1 MSVRPR
7 ALFLT
12 PESPYPTYGGGAL
25 RSASILEYLL
35 PRYETDVFCF
45 VQNDEAGNPPA
56 GSALRPDG
64 VARWIGQPL
73 PYHRKAAFER
83 AMRATSRLIRRVPP
97 LVDRFSGFESSLR
110 AAIEGR
116 RYDVAVIEHFWCA
129 PYIDV
134 LRPVTRRVVLDLHNI
149 ESVWHRRAA
158 AESAAAVAFA
168 HRQFAGLAEDLER
181 RLLPR
186 FDLLL
191 VTSKP
196 DGAFVERNFPDQ
208 RVAIVK
214 NTIPM
219 RNPPAVPREDEIVF
233 SGYMDY
239 APNQTAVFE
248 FASDIWPLILE
259 RRPSTRFKIVGK
271 SALQLK
277 APLAK
282 TPRIRF
288 VSDPEDAIME
298 IASASVAVVP
308 LRVGSGT
315 RLKIVE
321 AWAAG
326 TPVVSTTLGAEGLE
340 CEPGRD
346 LVVVDQ
352 PEEFASKVVELLE
365 HPRLAREIAA
375 QGRSRFEAAYT
386 WRAAWR
392 ELAACEL

>member
-1 MSVRPR
+1 MSTRPR
-7 ALFLT
+7 ALYLT

-35 PRYETDVFCF
+35 PRYETDVYCF

-56 GSALRPDG
+56 GSTIRPEG
-64 VARWIGQPL
+64 VAHWTDEPL
-73 PYHRKAAFER
+73 PYHRKAALER
-83 AMRATSRLIRRVPP
+83 AMRNTSRVLRRVPP
-97 LVDRFSGFESSLR
+97 LVDRFSGFDDHLR
-110 AAIEGR
+110 AAIGRR

-129 PYIDV
+129 PYIEV

-149 ESVWHRRAA
+149 ESVWHQRAA
-158 AESAAAVAFA
+158 AESNPAVAAV
-168 HRQFAGLAEDLER
+168 HRQFAKAAADLER
-181 RLLPR
+181 RLLPQ

-191 VTSKP
+191 VTSDP
-196 DGAFVERNFPDQ
+196 DRAFVEKNFSCGP
-208 RVAIVK
+208 VAVVK

-219 RNPPAVPREDEIVF
+219 RSQPEVSREDEIVF

-239 APNQTAVFE
+239 IPNQTAVLE
-248 FASDIWPLILE
+248 FARDIWPAILDQ
-259 RRPSTRFKIVGK
+259 RPSTLFKVVGK
-271 SALQLK
+271 SARQLETRMR
-277 APLAK
+277 K
-282 TPRIRF
+282 TPQIRF

-340 CEPGRD
+340 CEPDRD
-346 LVVVDQ
+346 LVVADR
-352 PEEFASKVVELLE
+352 PEDFASKVVELLE
-365 HPRLAREIAA
+365 HPRLAHKIAA
-375 QGRSRFEAAYT
+375 EGRRRYEAAYT
-386 WRAAWR
+386 WQTAWR